1 MPRERRVEAES
12 LSDMNPYGN
21 AAAVSAATIISRK
34 YSDLSGQPWQTPVA
48 GVVLGSGF
56 ASVGAEAVRNA
67 ISIPFRDIPGLPAP
81 TVEGH
86 VGEILIGDV
95 AGKRVVVF
103 SGRLHLYEGH
113 SPAQVTF
120 HARVLRALGVPV
132 YLVFGAAGGLNS
144 AFAAG
149 SLMLVSDHINLTGR
163 NPLIGALEP
172 GDERF
177 PDMYAAYDPGLRT
190 LLHACAR
197 STGIGLGEGVYAGLT
212 GPSYE
217 TPAELRMLRVLGA
230 DAVGMS
236 TVLEV
241 IAARAVGLRV
251 AVVVTITNEAA
262 GGVGVGEDAVAEPGA
277 DSGADSGATR
287 HADVASAPLL
297 HSDVVAAAR
306 RASAKVGVLLWEF
319 IERIQ

>member
-1 MPRERRVEAES
+1 MPRERRVEANL
-12 LSDMNPYGN
+12 LSGMNRYGN
-21 AAAVSAATIISRK
+21 AAAASAAAIISRK
-34 YSDLSGQPWQTPVA
+34 YQDLSGLPWQTPLA

-56 ASVGAEAVRNA
+56 ASVGAEVLSNAVC
-67 ISIPFRDIPGLPAP
+67 IPFTAIPGLPAP

-95 AGKRVVVF
+95 AGKRVVVY

-113 SPAQVTF
+113 SPAQITF
-120 HARVLRALGVPV
+120 HTRILKAFGVPV
-132 YLVFGAAGGLNS
+132 YLVFGAAGGLSS

-163 NPLIGALEP
+163 NPLMGAVEP

-177 PDMYAAYDPGLRT
+177 PDMSAAYDPGLRT
-190 LLHACAR
+190 LLHECAR

-251 AVVVTITNEAA
+251 AVVVTITNEAVGSA
-262 GGVGVGEDAVAEPGA
+262 GVGAA
-277 DSGADSGATR
+277 SGATR
-287 HADVASAPLL
+287 HANVASTPLL
-297 HSDVVAAAR
+297 HSEVVAAAR
-306 RASAKVGVLLWEF
+306 RASAKVGVLLSEF
-319 IERIQ
+319 IGRIQ